1 MFHLVKGGAVRLQN
15 GKDPEIFWNGKWAPI
30 CGHFFWDNNN
40 GAKLFCQKMGFTYGK
55 VKGQGSQSLLT
66 DDAIRIGGCSDSDNQ
81 LFGCTGGCNDL
92 KVGGHCTNNDGA
104 VCTKGQSTKVE
115 IECGMLTVLQGYF
128 DHGVWEL
135 TLKYPKERDFNSNP
149 LGFWWSGKII

>member
-1 MFHLVKGGAVRLQN
+1 MFHLVKDGAVRLQN
-15 GKDPEIFWNGKWAPI
+15 CKDPEIFWNGKWAPI

-40 GAKLFCQKMGFTYGK
+40 GAKLFCQKMGLLNGK

-104 VCTKGQSTKVE
+104 VCTKGHSTKVE
-115 IECGMLTVLQGYF
+115 IECYNERMLTIL
-128 DHGVWEL
+128 
-135 TLKYPKERDFNSNP
+135 
-149 LGFWWSGKII
+149 LGFLCRSFSLLTRP